1 MMKRIRTLLV
11 TLIMSVGILGSS
23 LCVYAEVSSDT
34 MDFIKEN
41 VTVDEYNNVVI
52 KDRGLEKYITTN
64 PDLGTTPIVGLE
76 TNLYVMDDLDADL
89 EDYVNKRI
97 EASHVDE
104 KINNLTGD
112 LKIGADTET
121 ASQIIKGLLPV
132 VSTALGFVVIFITTG
147 MTIFSA
153 FDLCYIAFPVFRN
166 KCEDAKAEVG
176 MSGGKGNALAKSNGS
191 GTKLRF
197 VSDDAVYAVSSTETA
212 QTGKNPFLVYFGKR
226 LISYV
231 VLAVLLFILM
241 TDNITVFTDIAIKA
255 VSGILE
261 VIQGI

>member
-1 MMKRIRTLLV
+1 MKRIRTLLV
-11 TLIMSVGILGSS
+11 TLIMLVGILGSS

-41 VTVDEYNNVVI
+41 VTVDDYNNIVI
-52 KDRGLEKYITTN
+52 KDRGLAEYITTN

-76 TNLYVMDDLDADL
+76 TNLYVIDDLDADL

-121 ASQIIKGLLPV
+121 ASQIIKGFLPV
-132 VSTALGFVVIFITTG
+132 ISTALGFVVILITTG

-166 KCEDAKAEVG
+166 ICEDAKQNAAL
-176 MSGGKGNALAKSNGS
+176 SGGKGSALAKNKNGEI
-191 GTKLRF
+191 KHRF
-197 VSDDAVYAVSSTETA
+197 VSDDAVFAVLSTETA
-212 QTGKNPFLVYFGKR
+212 QTGKNPFIVYFGKR
-226 LISYV
+226 LVSYV
-231 VLAVLLFILM
+231 VLAILLFILM

-261 VIQGI
+261 IIQTI